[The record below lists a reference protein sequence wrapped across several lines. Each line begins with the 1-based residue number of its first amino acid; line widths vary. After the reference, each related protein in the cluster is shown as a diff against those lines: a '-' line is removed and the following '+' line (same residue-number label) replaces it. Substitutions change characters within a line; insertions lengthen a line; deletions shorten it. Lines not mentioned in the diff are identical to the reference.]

1 MLRLI
6 ATYRWE
12 LLIVVGLVGSYAAIW
27 TVLSVSGVPTD
38 AAAAGAAALMG
49 LRAVLMGA
57 LYFRLRRL
65 GYGLEFALLAAVPFT
80 AGLASLGYFLAVPY
94 LVELLGIENTF
105 FAAFAARLIEP
116 LTTAILLSVLYG
128 YVRRAR
134 GGFLGLVCGLMLA
147 AAVAESVIV
156 AHQPAPLFRIPALYV
171 TAVLLVVGSLY
182 AWRLRP
188 DFTRPVSAAFAAVLI
203 HLVFAAALDW
213 PSLFIFFDSI
223 PGSFFITEFSTML
236 LALWFARRASR
247 VSLAHAFFIVALIF
261 SFPFVGLFE
270 IVAFQSDAETPLLRV
285 LASPAASRV
294 LGALGISATLAAVWM
309 LGNFDRLDAAF
320 RKRAAA
326 GLFGIRAAVG
336 IAGAVILAARSNWAF
351 AQDAPLEAV
360 VIVGWGA
367 TIALV
372 YLLRDRRAAIV
383 PPQGSR
389 TMDAQ

>member
-1 MLRLI
+1 MPRLI

-80 AGLASLGYFLAVPY
+80 AGLASLGYLLAFP
-94 LVELLGIENTF
+94 VELLGSENPISLLF
-105 FAAFAARLIEP
+105 LRPLIEP

-128 YVRRAR
+128 YVRRAQ

-147 AAVAESVIV
+147 AAAAESAIV
-156 AHQPAPLFRIPALYV
+156 AHEIAPSFMIPNLYV
-171 TAVLLVVGSLY
+171 TAAFLFGGALY
-182 AWRLRP
+182 AWRLRLG
-188 DFTRPVSAAFAAVLI
+188 FTRPVWAAAFAAVLV
-203 HLVFAAALDW
+203 HLVFTAALDRA
-213 PSLFIFFDSI
+213 SLFIFFYRT
-223 PGSFFITEFSTML
+223 PGAFIIEFSTML

-285 LASPAASRV
+285 LASPVASRV

-326 GLFGIRAAVG
+326 ALFGIRAAVG

-351 AQDAPLEAV
+351 AQDAPLEAL

-372 YLLRDRRAAIV
+372 YLLRDRRAAISV
-383 PPQGSR
+383 RDAAPPGG
-389 TMDAQ
+389 A

>member
-1 MLRLI
+1 MPRLI

-12 LLIVVGLVGSYAAIW
+12 LLIIVGLVGSYAAIQAA
-27 TVLSVSGVPTD
+27 LSVSLKELADATAGVV
-38 AAAAGAAALMG
+38 ALMG

-80 AGLASLGYFLAVPY
+80 AGLASLGYLLAFP
-94 LVELLGIENTF
+94 VELLGSENPISLLF
-105 FAAFAARLIEP
+105 LRPLIEP

-128 YVRRAR
+128 YVRRTQ

-147 AAVAESVIV
+147 AAAAESAIV
-156 AHQPAPLFRIPALYV
+156 AHEIAPSFMIPNLYV
-171 TAVLLVVGSLY
+171 TAAFLFGGALY
-182 AWRLRP
+182 AWRLRLG
-188 DFTRPVSAAFAAVLI
+188 FTRPVWAAAFAAVLV
-203 HLVFAAALDW
+203 HLVFTAALDRA
-213 PSLFIFFDSI
+213 SLFLFFYRT
-223 PGSFFITEFSTML
+223 PGAFIIEFSTML

-270 IVAFQSDAETPLLRV
+270 IVAFQSDAETPLRV

-309 LGNFDRLDAAF
+309 LRNFDRRDAAF
-320 RKRAAA
+320 RKRAAVA
-326 GLFGIRAAVG
+326 LFGIRAAFG
-336 IAGAVILAARSNWAF
+336 IAGAVMFAARSNVAF
-351 AQDAPLEAV
+351 ALDARAAV
-360 VIVGWGA
+360 VIIGWGA

-372 YLLRDRRAAIV
+372 YFIRERRAAISV
-383 PPQGSR
+383 RDAAPPGG
-389 TMDAQ
+389 A